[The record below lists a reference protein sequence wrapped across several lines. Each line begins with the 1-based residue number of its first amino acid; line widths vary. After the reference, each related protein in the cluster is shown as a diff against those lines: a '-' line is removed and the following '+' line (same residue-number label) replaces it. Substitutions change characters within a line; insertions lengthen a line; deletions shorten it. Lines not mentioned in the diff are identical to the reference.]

1 MTLDEALARP
11 AAADE
16 IVTIT
21 CHIVVRGND
30 EIILTASEESFYGE
44 GQRIQVRNGEW
55 IIKRM
60 SSLPPLVGGSL
71 RHFYACEIT
80 GRLRRNHGTPEFA
93 DVSRCVIRGEEL
105 DESFNDVPFE
115 LIFNRNEPAP

>member
-1 MTLDEALARP
+1 MLFAWLVIWA
-11 AAADE
+11 
-16 IVTIT
+16 
-21 CHIVVRGND
+21 ND
-30 EIILTASEESFYGE
+30 EVVLTTSEESFFQGGE
-44 GQRIQVRNGEW
+44 RIPVRDGGW
-55 IIKRM
+55 IGKRI
-60 SSLPPLVGGSL
+60 SSRPPLVGGPL

-105 DESFNDVPFE
+105 DEFFNDVPFE